1 MCVRV
6 CECNSCMRK
15 AQCSDCVHN
24 AKIKD
29 VDCNKEGVQ
38 GCSHRIKPHVVT

>member
-15 AQCSDCVHN
+15 EQCVDCVHN
-24 AKIKD
+24 AKIMD
-29 VDCNKEGVQ
+29 VDCRGKGVQ
-38 GCSHRIKPHVVT
+38 GCPYRIKPHVEP